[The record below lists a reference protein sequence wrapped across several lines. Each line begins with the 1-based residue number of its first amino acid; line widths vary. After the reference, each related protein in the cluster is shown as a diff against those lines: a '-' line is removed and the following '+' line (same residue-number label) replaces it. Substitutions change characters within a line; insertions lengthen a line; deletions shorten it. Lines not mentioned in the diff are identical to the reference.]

1 MENSYCLSASISRHW
16 TLGWPEMSFKSHI
29 RHFGTTSVCKM
40 AELCSSTR
48 RHIKEWRNKVKSIDE
63 RELDTCFDYDLQQL
77 HSLIYFY
84 FKVYF
89 GFCLETSV
97 IPLMLLEG
105 SHPKRNNITIS
116 NSSAAL
122 SFMEDSVLFF
132 IWQFWFHR
140 LQFVF
145 VQSEAFYQHNTQI
158 FPATKLWERLHNTC
172 PAPNGRSRKFM
183 D

>member
-1 MENSYCLSASISRHW
+1 
-16 TLGWPEMSFKSHI
+16 MSFKSHI

-122 SFMEDSVLFF
+122 SFMEDSVLFLSDSSGF
-132 IWQFWFHR
+132 TACSLFLFSLRPFTSTTRRYFQQQSSESDYTIP
-140 LQFVF
+140 
-145 VQSEAFYQHNTQI
+145 VQHQMADQEN
-158 FPATKLWERLHNTC
+158 LWTSWRRKQSIC
-172 PAPNGRSRKFM
+172 SRR
-183 D
+183 